1 MLTRAFYLGTAVLLL
16 IYTKLMG
23 QGICGWWAKFATYTT
38 PHAVAVLLHMY
49 QKHRSPLVSQKG
61 LSLTTIP
68 FGMMV
73 YAVVSFVVV
82 NGSKNFTIPGGFRV
96 LLSRIKSDRPAVHLP
111 PPPDGG
117 KYTNGSAAIRNTVY
131 DVIDQGGCRSC
142 VVCALSQM
150 LRWHRWNSSQYY
162 PSVDSL
168 MVKLEADIGEV
179 KPICE
184 GGTHLSLMVA
194 SIETLVGVPATPNE
208 VLSAGDTYWCR
219 SKSDASGACQYLHAF
234 YQDGDSTVGLRND
247 QIKSIPPHEKLVR
260 YSVTEPN
267 RKLFTSVPLNLESA
281 KLYLA
286 YGPCM
291 VSIIAVMLQHKVA
304 YPMLD
309 DPVYSTPPANP
320 STGSTHAVLL
330 YGIKENEDGTAEY
343 MLKNSWGASS
353 RWAFFR
359 VKVGSNGLG
368 IEDTPFG
375 IGLIALTPGSVIT
388 QL

>member
-1 MLTRAFYLGTAVLLL
+1 
-16 IYTKLMG
+16 
-23 QGICGWWAKFATYTT
+23 
-38 PHAVAVLLHMY
+38 
-49 QKHRSPLVSQKG
+49 
-61 LSLTTIP
+61 
-68 FGMMV
+68 
-73 YAVVSFVVV
+73 
-82 NGSKNFTIPGGFRV
+82 
-96 LLSRIKSDRPAVHLP
+96 
-111 PPPDGG
+111 
-117 KYTNGSAAIRNTVY
+117 
-131 DVIDQGGCRSC
+131 
-142 VVCALSQM
+142 
-150 LRWHRWNSSQYY
+150 
-162 PSVDSL
+162 

-291 VSIIAVMLQHKVA
+291 VSIIAVMLQHKVV